1 MFNYDYEHLRQELIL
16 TLLQTKFKNDN
27 ENVKTLQH
35 LKSMDI
41 SSLDDMLGHYYL
53 HEIKNKI

>member
-1 MFNYDYEHLRQELIL
+1 MYDYEHLRQELIL
-16 TLLQTKFKNDN
+16 TLLQTKFKKDSDN
-27 ENVKTLQH
+27 TETLQH
-35 LKSMDI
+35 LNLMDI